1 MENKEQI
8 DPTVE
13 TPEAEKTDIAAHESE
28 PQPKLSPEPDAENQ
42 LEGQELMD
50 AIRRRRNAEA
60 YKTDMA
66 AMISVLKRP
75 QKTYEFY
82 Q

>member
-13 TPEAEKTDIAAHESE
+13 TPEVAKTDIAAPESE
-28 PQPKLSPEPDAENQ
+28 LQPKLGPEPDAENQ

-50 AIRRRRNAEA
+50 AIRRRRNTEA

-82 Q
+82 K